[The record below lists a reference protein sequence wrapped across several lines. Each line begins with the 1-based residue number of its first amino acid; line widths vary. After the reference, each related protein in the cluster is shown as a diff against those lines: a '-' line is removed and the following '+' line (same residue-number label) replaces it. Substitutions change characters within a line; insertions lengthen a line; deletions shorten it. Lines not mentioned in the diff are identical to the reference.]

1 VEPSA
6 DLKYRVLQAALPR
19 ARVEQPRASL
29 WQTLVAGLSNSLR
42 SPVFAALTLLL
53 VIGLGVWNFSLQ
65 NQIAQQAASNQ
76 QMATDVTR
84 QRALIS
90 TIAYADTE
98 PKHLDATD
106 AAPKAVGRLFA
117 APELNALALIVYDMP
132 ALESDRVYQIWLI
145 DPKGD
150 RTSGGTFSVD
160 ASGRSWV
167 LIRAPQPLS
176 NYQGIGITIEP
187 TGGSPKPTGPKM
199 MGTSL

>member
-1 VEPSA
+1 
-6 DLKYRVLQAALPR
+6 
-19 ARVEQPRASL
+19 
-29 WQTLVAGLSNSLR
+29 
-42 SPVFAALTLLL
+42 LTLLL
-53 VIGLGVWNFSLQ
+53 VIGLGIWNYSLQ
-65 NQIAQQAASNQ
+65 NQIAQQSAANQ
-76 QMATDVTR
+76 QMASDVTR

-90 TIAYADTE
+90 TIAYADTQ
-98 PKHLDATD
+98 PKRLEAT
-106 AAPKAVGRLFA
+106 AVDPNAIGRIFA

-132 ALESDRVYQIWLI
+132 ALETDRVYQIWLI
-145 DPKGD
+145 DPRGD
-150 RTSGGTFSVD
+150 RTSGGTFTVD